1 MSSHQVIY
9 LISQWHPGNEWCLQE
24 MNTAQPMAMGKPQEK
39 ILEIMYF
46 SALLPSGKEWRER
59 ALLTLQEM
67 ELRWHQACLAGRS
80 SVVLLCLEGLR
91 PQNNSRLDADTLNLS
106 VVGSGLDSF
115 LLARPTILPGFL
127 TTQVT
132 SSLASLSFPLK
143 ASEAEGGK
151 HTWISSPIN
160 GKPGKLTAF
169 YWDPIAWIHHYV
181 VTCKAGAYLGQV
193 TSLGTKLR
201 SALQTEGEK
210 RYFISKQEP

>member
-1 MSSHQVIY
+1 
-9 LISQWHPGNEWCLQE
+9 
-24 MNTAQPMAMGKPQEK
+24 
-39 ILEIMYF
+39 
-46 SALLPSGKEWRER
+46 
-59 ALLTLQEM
+59 M
-67 ELRWHQACLAGRS
+67 ELRWHPAYSAGRS
-80 SVVLLCLEGLR
+80 SVLLLRLEGLR
-91 PQNNSRLDADTLNLS
+91 PQNSPRLDAHTLNLS
-106 VVGSGLDSF
+106 VFGSGVDSF
-115 LLARPTILPGFL
+115 PLASPTTLPGFL

-169 YWDPIAWIHHYV
+169 YWDPIAWIHQV

-201 SALQTEGEK
+201 PALQTEGEK